1 VWQQSFPRENDI
13 VDSEHNPAVKKVPT
27 S

>member
-1 VWQQSFPRENDI
+1 VAQSFPRENDI